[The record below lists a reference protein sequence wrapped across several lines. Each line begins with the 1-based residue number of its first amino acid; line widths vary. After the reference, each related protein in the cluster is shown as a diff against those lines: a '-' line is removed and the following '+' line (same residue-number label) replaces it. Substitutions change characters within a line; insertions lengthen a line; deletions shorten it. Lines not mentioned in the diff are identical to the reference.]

1 MSTTTNRRKIVILVL
16 GTCGL
21 VLFAVLA
28 ALNAFNMGIP
38 NPTSTQGFFVFTGLS
53 IVAFLLFVAV
63 LLLLVRNV
71 LKLYADQRSRV
82 MGALLRTRM
91 LWGAVLVSLIPI
103 VFMFLFSYGLM
114 NRAVDRWF
122 SQPVTQMRDD
132 SNHMAVELAQYTTA
146 NARAEADSIASG
158 LPEVGAAAAIS
169 VSPPVA
175 SAALHRP
182 RKAPH
187 SSTRS
192 PEHPAERVVASE
204 TARER
209 RDAIYKVLRQHE
221 ITLQNGFVVVYREG
235 RVVAAFHMPQRAG
248 TTAEVRTWLPDQ
260 AGESGEDGAGDGSS
274 GDIATD
280 PTDAAILAAA
290 QRNDQPVFSLGPA
303 DFALAATTIK
313 GGNTVVV
320 GLPMPFGMASTM
332 ARLRKNADAYWV
344 LYRERRQIRDLY
356 MLLLLMMTSLA
367 LFASSWLA
375 LHLSKQVTKPVE
387 ALADAMEA
395 IASGDYAHRV
405 GESATEELGELV
417 RSFNHMAADLEGSR
431 RAVEES
437 TVQLSAAN
445 AALESRRSELETML
459 ETIPNG
465 VATLDV
471 ERRVVLAN
479 RALSEMMDP
488 GGQRPFFG
496 LAMEEV
502 FPADVV
508 EVLDRLIKRSHRM
521 GSASS
526 EIEISAPTNHARD
539 RFGGTMNLLATV
551 ALLEMPGSSE
561 RMRREH
567 QGYVLVL
574 ENATE
579 LLRAQKQ
586 SAWKEVARRVAHEIK
601 NPLTPISLSAEQI
614 RRHIDRLANS
624 LVDPLEDGAA
634 ESPSVGVIRRCSE
647 VITSSVES
655 MRGLVDQFAALA
667 EFPTARP
674 KPADLNTIVD
684 NSLALFAGRMQTIRI
699 VRKMS
704 PDLPLVMADPEALKR
719 ALGNL
724 IDNAAEA
731 MQHSLLRELFVHTSL
746 LENGMVELVIAD
758 TGSGLTAEMRERLF
772 LPYFSTKQ
780 RGTGLGLAIAAKI
793 IQEHQGTI
801 RAEKNEPA
809 GAKFIVELRAA
820 SVPDSDPEVS
830 FDFVTAGS
838 LVATAED
845 GTGLIAE
852 ANMSDDMISFDGGST
867 SRISEIHATSRVGL
881 DRSML
886 HDHLVSTGPNSTSP
900 TSRGVASP
908 GPRGRA

>member
-1 MSTTTNRRKIVILVL
+1 MAITANRRKIWIAAL
-16 GTCGL
+16 GAFLL
-21 VLFAVLA
+21 VLFVALA
-28 ALNAFNMGIP
+28 ALNAFN
-38 NPTSTQGFFVFTGLS
+38 TQLPRPATTQQIVIFTGLS

-82 MGALLRTRM
+82 MGTRLRTRM
-91 LWGAVLVSLIPI
+91 LWGALLVSLIPI
-103 VFMFLFSYGLM
+103 ASMYAFSYLLL

-122 SQPVTQMRDD
+122 SQPVTEMRDD
-132 SNHMAVELAQYTTA
+132 SNSIALDLARYGAA
-146 NARAEADSIASG
+146 NARAEADSIASS
-158 LPEVGAAAAIS
+158 LPDPASPASSTESPEKPPVPAAQGHQPHQSIHAITRGAAHATALS
-169 VSPPVA
+169 A
-175 SAALHRP
+175 SRLHR
-182 RKAPH
+182 
-187 SSTRS
+187 
-192 PEHPAERVVASE
+192 E
-204 TARER
+204 
-209 RDAIYKVLRQHE
+209 AINQVLRQHE
-221 ITLQNGFVVVYREG
+221 ITLQNGFAIVYHEG
-235 RVVAAFHMPQRAG
+235 HVVASFHMPERVG
-248 TTAEVRTWLPDQ
+248 TTAQVNTWLPDQ
-260 AGESGEDGAGDGSS
+260 TVNDGSDDS
-274 GDIATD
+274 TKPPPTD
-280 PTDAAILAAA
+280 PTDAAILATA
-290 QRNDQPVFSLGPA
+290 QRTDQPTLTLGSTDYALGATSL
-303 DFALAATTIK
+303 K
-313 GGNTVVV
+313 QGNTVVV
-320 GLPMPFGMASTM
+320 GLPMPFGMAATM
-332 ARLRKNADAYWV
+332 ANLRKNAEAYWV
-344 LYRERRQIRDLY
+344 LYSERRQIRDLY

-387 ALADAMEA
+387 SLADAMES

-405 GESATEELGELV
+405 KESATEELGELV
-417 RSFNHMAADLEGSR
+417 RNFNHMAADLEGSR
-431 RAVEES
+431 RAVEHS

-445 AALESRRSELETML
+445 AALEARRGELETML

-465 VATLDV
+465 VATLDAD
-471 ERRVVLAN
+471 RRIVLAN

-488 GGQRPFFG
+488 GGQRPFLG
-496 LAMEEV
+496 RAMEEV
-502 FPADVV
+502 FPAEVV
-508 EVLDRLIKRSHRM
+508 EVLDRLINRSHRM

-526 EIEISAPTNHARD
+526 EIEITAPVNASSD
-539 RFGGTMNLLATV
+539 RFAGTMNLLATV
-551 ALLEMPGSSE
+551 ALLEIPAASE
-561 RMRREH
+561 RTRREH

-614 RRHIDRLANS
+614 RRHIDRLAR
-624 LVDPLEDGAA
+624 AIA
-634 ESPSVGVIRRCSE
+634 EPTPQTAVEPPSIAIIRRCSE

-655 MRGLVDQFAALA
+655 MRSLVDQFAALA

-674 KPADLNTIVD
+674 KPADLNTIVE
-684 NSLALFAGRMQTIRI
+684 NSLALFAGRMQSIRI

-731 MQHSLLRELFVHTSL
+731 MQQSLFRELRISTNL

-758 TGSGLTAEMRERLF
+758 SGSGLTDEMRERLF

-809 GAKFIVELRAA
+809 GAKFIVELRRATSA
-820 SVPDSDPEVS
+820 DSDP
-830 FDFVTAGS
+830 D
-838 LVATAED
+838 
-845 GTGLIAE
+845 
-852 ANMSDDMISFDGGST
+852 ISS
-867 SRISEIHATSRVGL
+867 A
-881 DRSML
+881 
-886 HDHLVSTGPNSTSP
+886 
-900 TSRGVASP
+900 ASP
-908 GPRGRA
+908 FAATQNGSYSGEAQVITAAANAVQTQDDLASPIARGLK

>member
-1 MSTTTNRRKIVILVL
+1 MGTTVNRRKIWIVALA
-16 GTCGL
+16 TCLL

-28 ALNAFNMGIP
+28 TLNAFN
-38 NPTSTQGFFVFTGLS
+38 TQLPKPATTQQIVVFTGLS

-63 LLLLVRNV
+63 LVLLVRNV

-82 MGALLRTRM
+82 MGTRLRTRM
-91 LWGAVLVSLIPI
+91 LWGAVLVSLVPI
-103 VFMFLFSYGLM
+103 ASMFAFSYQLM
-114 NRAVDRWF
+114 NRSVDRWF
-122 SQPVTQMRDD
+122 SQPATEVRDD
-132 SNHMAVELAQYTTA
+132 SNNMALELSRYTSA
-146 NARAEADSIASG
+146 NARAEAESIASG
-158 LPEVGAAAAIS
+158 LPDPSIATS
-169 VSPPVA
+169 VTKTPATALRPA
-175 SAALHRP
+175 STQGRVRGSIH
-182 RKAPH
+182 APTRG
-187 SSTRS
+187 SSHHANFFAS
-192 PEHPAERVVASE
+192 HPD
-204 TARER
+204 
-209 RDAIYKVLRQHE
+209 RDAIYHVLHQHE
-221 ITLQNGFVVVYREG
+221 ITLQNGFAIVYREG
-235 RVVAAFHMPQRAG
+235 RVIASFHMPQRAG
-248 TTAEVRTWLPDQ
+248 ATAEVKTWLPDQ
-260 AGESGEDGAGDGSS
+260 VAEAEEDDAAAS
-274 GDIATD
+274 IHAPTD
-280 PTDAAILAAA
+280 PTDAAILSAA
-290 QRNDQPVFSLGPA
+290 QRNDQPVFSLGPT
-303 DFALAATTIK
+303 DYALGATTLK
-313 GGNTVVV
+313 QGNTVVV
-320 GLPMPFGMASTM
+320 GLPMPLGMAATM
-332 ARLRKNADAYWV
+332 SRLRKRADAYWV
-344 LYRERRQIRDLY
+344 LYSERRQIRDLY

-367 LFASSWLA
+367 LFASCWLA

-405 GESATEELGELV
+405 QESATEELDELV
-417 RSFNHMAADLEGSR
+417 RSFNHMAADLENSR
-431 RAVEES
+431 RAVEDS

-445 AALESRRSELETML
+445 TALEARRGELETML

-465 VATLDV
+465 VATLDAD
-471 ERRVVLAN
+471 RRIVLAN

-488 GGQRPFFG
+488 GGQSPFYG
-496 LAMEEV
+496 RVMEEV
-502 FPADVV
+502 FPLEVS

-526 EIEISAPTNHARD
+526 EIEITGTPNGASE
-539 RFGGTMNLLATV
+539 RFGGSMNLLATV
-551 ALLEMPGSSE
+551 ALLEMPAATE

-567 QGYVLVL
+567 QGYVIVL

-614 RRHIDRLANS
+614 RRHIDRLANAIA
-624 LVDPLEDGAA
+624 DPALRRSI
-634 ESPSVGVIRRCSE
+634 ESPSVAVIRRCSE

-655 MRGLVDQFAALA
+655 MRSLVDQFAALA

-674 KPADLNTIVD
+674 KPADLNTIVE

-731 MQHSLLRELFVHTSL
+731 MQQSLYRELRIGTSL
-746 LENGMVELVIAD
+746 LENGMVELTIAD
-758 TGSGLTAEMRERLF
+758 SGSGLTDEMRERLF

-809 GAKFIVELRAA
+809 GAKFIVELRPA
-820 SVPDSDPEVS
+820 SSLDSD
-830 FDFVTAGS
+830 
-838 LVATAED
+838 
-845 GTGLIAE
+845 
-852 ANMSDDMISFDGGST
+852 
-867 SRISEIHATSRVGL
+867 SEILATFTGFATPQNGQLPESAGIPNTESIARGSAETEVDL
-881 DRSML
+881 A
-886 HDHLVSTGPNSTSP
+886 STL
-900 TSRGVASP
+900 
-908 GPRGRA
+908 PRGPK

>member
-1 MSTTTNRRKIVILVL
+1 MATTTNRRKMFILVL
-16 GTCGL
+16 GTCLL
-21 VLFAVLA
+21 VLFAILA
-28 ALNAFNMGIP
+28 ALNAFNIGIP
-38 NPTSTQGFFVFTGLS
+38 NPSSTQQFFVFTGLS

-82 MGALLRTRM
+82 MGARLRTRM

-132 SNHMAVELAQYTTA
+132 SNHMALELSQYTTS

-158 LPEVGAAAAIS
+158 LPAFPQAGPVGETKAGAVAPSSNKQQTRKATRGSARKTAHTTARSAAIL
-169 VSPPVA
+169 A
-175 SAALHRP
+175 
-182 RKAPH
+182 
-187 SSTRS
+187 
-192 PEHPAERVVASE
+192 
-204 TARER
+204 ARENR
-209 RDAIYKVLRQHE
+209 EAILKVLEQHE
-221 ITLQNGFVVVYREG
+221 ITLQNGFAVVYRDG

-248 TTAEVRTWLPDQ
+248 TTAAVKTWLPDQ
-260 AGESGEDGAGDGSS
+260 AGDNGEDQGGDT
-274 GDIATD
+274 ATAYMPTD

-290 QRNDQPVFSLGPA
+290 QRNDQPVFSLGSA
-303 DFALAATTIK
+303 DYALGAATIK
-313 GGNTVVV
+313 QGSTVVV
-320 GLPMPFGMASTM
+320 GLPMPFGMTATM

-395 IASGDYAHRV
+395 IASGDYGHRV
-405 GESATEELGELV
+405 KESATEELGELV

-431 RAVEES
+431 HAVEHS

-445 AALESRRSELETML
+445 AALEARRGELETML

-465 VATLDV
+465 VATLDAD
-471 ERRVVLAN
+471 RRIVLAN

-488 GGQRPFFG
+488 GGQRPFYG
-496 LAMEEV
+496 HVMEDV
-502 FPADVV
+502 FPHEVA

-526 EIEISAPTNHARD
+526 EIEISAPTRTAND

-551 ALLEMPGSSE
+551 ALLDLPAASE

-579 LLRAQKQ
+579 LLHAQKQ

-614 RRHIDRLANS
+614 RRHIDRLAKA
-624 LVDPLEDGAA
+624 LAAPAADGAA
-634 ESPSVGVIRRCSE
+634 ESPSIAVIRRCSE

-674 KPADLNTIVD
+674 KPADLNTIIE
-684 NSLALFAGRMQTIRI
+684 NSLALFAGRMQNIRI

-704 PDLPLVMADPEALKR
+704 ADLPLVMADPEALKR

-731 MQHSLLRELFVHTSL
+731 MQNSLLRELFVCTSL
-746 LENGMVELVIAD
+746 LENGMIELTIAD

-809 GAKFIVELRAA
+809 GAKFIVELRPASSFEGDAEGA
-820 SVPDSDPEVS
+820 SVVDAV
-830 FDFVTAGS
+830 AG
-838 LVATAED
+838 TRN
-845 GTGLIAE
+845 GY
-852 ANMSDDMISFDGGST
+852 
-867 SRISEIHATSRVGL
+867 
-881 DRSML
+881 
-886 HDHLVSTGPNSTSP
+886 P
-900 TSRGVASP
+900 P
-908 GPRGRA
+908 GPRLVETRESATNITDEGNDLASAIARGRK

>member
-1 MSTTTNRRKIVILVL
+1 MGGTTNRRKIWIVALGACLLILFV
-16 GTCGL
+16 
-21 VLFAVLA
+21 ALA
-28 ALNAFNMGIP
+28 TLNAFNTQLP
-38 NPTSTQGFFVFTGLS
+38 KPASTQQTVIFTGLS
-53 IVAFLLFVAV
+53 IVAFLLFVVV

-82 MGALLRTRM
+82 MGTRLRTRM
-91 LWGAVLVSLIPI
+91 LWGAVLVSLVPI
-103 VFMFLFSYGLM
+103 ASMFAFSYQLM

-122 SQPVTQMRDD
+122 TQPVTDMRED
-132 SNHMAVELAQYTTA
+132 SNNMALELAHYTTA
-146 NARAEADSIASG
+146 NARAEADSIAAS
-158 LPEVGAAAAIS
+158 LPTAPVVAPEARAPGAARAAASSHGSGRRLNHGPLPGPTHS
-169 VSPPVA
+169 VGPSA
-175 SAALHRP
+175 S
-182 RKAPH
+182 
-187 SSTRS
+187 SQN
-192 PEHPAERVVASE
+192 
-204 TARER
+204 RE
-209 RDAIYKVLRQHE
+209 AIHEVLRQHE
-221 ITLQNGFVVVYREG
+221 ITLQNGFAIVYREG
-235 RVVAAFHMPQRAG
+235 RVVASFHMPQRAG
-248 TTAEVRTWLPDQ
+248 ATAQVKVWPPDQ
-260 AGESGEDGAGDGSS
+260 MARADTEEARVQAPS
-274 GDIATD
+274 D
-280 PTDAAILAAA
+280 PTDAAILIAA
-290 QRNDQPVFSLGPA
+290 QRIDQPVFSVGTTDYALG
-303 DFALAATTIK
+303 AATLK
-313 GGNTVVV
+313 QGETVVV
-320 GLPMPFGMASTM
+320 GLPMPFGMAATM
-332 ARLRKNADAYWV
+332 TNLRKASDAYWV
-344 LYRERRQIRDLY
+344 LYSERRQIRDLY

-367 LFASSWLA
+367 LFASCWLA

-395 IASGDYAHRV
+395 IAQGDYGHRV
-405 GESATEELGELV
+405 QESATEELGELV

-445 AALESRRSELETML
+445 TALEARRGELETML

-465 VATLDV
+465 VATLDTD
-471 ERRVVLAN
+471 RRIILAN

-488 GGQRPFFG
+488 GGQRPFYG
-496 LAMEEV
+496 LVMEEV
-502 FPADVV
+502 FPPEVS

-526 EIEISAPTNHARD
+526 EIEIPGLPQASSD

-551 ALLEMPGSSE
+551 ALLEMPAATE

-567 QGYVLVL
+567 QGYVIVL

-614 RRHIDRLANS
+614 RRHIDRLARAVADVTS
-624 LVDPLEDGAA
+624 ASAPEP
-634 ESPSVGVIRRCSE
+634 PSIAVIRRCSE

-655 MRGLVDQFAALA
+655 MRSLVDQFAALA

-674 KPADLNTIVD
+674 KPADLNTIVE
-684 NSLALFAGRMQTIRI
+684 NSLALFAGRMQTVRI
-699 VRKMS
+699 ARKMS

-731 MQHSLLRELFVHTSL
+731 MQQSLYRELQISTCL
-746 LENGMVELVIAD
+746 LENGMVELSIAD
-758 TGSGLTAEMRERLF
+758 SGSGLTDDMRERLF

-809 GAKFIVELRAA
+809 GARFIIELRPAL
-820 SVPDSDPEVS
+820 SPDSDPDVPTGFS
-830 FDFVTAGS
+830 AF
-838 LVATAED
+838 ATPQNGHQPPAKVESAIKTPVHSNTKAED
-845 GTGLIAE
+845 DFA
-852 ANMSDDMISFDGGST
+852 ST
-867 SRISEIHATSRVGL
+867 L
-881 DRSML
+881 
-886 HDHLVSTGPNSTSP
+886 
-900 TSRGVASP
+900 
-908 GPRGRA
+908 PRGPQ